1 MLEGLGVLP
10 TEERVYVELV
20 DRAADDACELA
31 DRVGLNLPEVEAAL
45 AGLEDKGLV
54 IRLTGGRRGLR
65 VTPPDVNL
73 NLLMLHRMDDA
84 RRTRHA
90 IVELTQRYRSHA
102 GYGPADQT
110 EVVEGAETLARRYSQ
125 LVREAQHQVRSLV
138 RAPAVAVSADDNAG
152 QQDALRAGVRYR
164 VVYQRDL
171 LDDDGPDTPLLLKE
185 WAELGEEMRV
195 AVDVPLKMV
204 LVDDRAAVVVP
215 NRSGPDNV
223 SALIVRNRD
232 VVDALGWIFDR
243 CWETA
248 VPVPTALA
256 ANEGPLTVDDRHLLS
271 LLLAGYTDQAI
282 ASQQNV
288 SLRTVQRR
296 VKRLLALANAQS
308 RVQLGWQAARQ
319 EWV

>member
-1 MLEGLGVLP
+1 MLEGLGIDPV
-10 TEERVYVELV
+10 EEQVYVALV
-20 DRAADDACELA
+20 TRSAADARELA
-31 DRVGLNLPEVEAAL
+31 GRTGLDVGEVEAAL
-45 AGLEDKGLV
+45 LGLDDKGLV
-54 IRLTGGRRGLR
+54 SRPSGGGPGLR

-90 IVELTQRYRSHA
+90 ITELTRLYRSRA
-102 GYGPADQT
+102 GYGPVEQT
-110 EVVEGAETLARRYSQ
+110 EVVEGAEALARRYTQ
-125 LVREAQHQVRSLV
+125 LVREAQHEVRSLV
-138 RAPAVAVSADDNAG
+138 RAPVVAVGPDANTG

-204 LVDDRAAVVVP
+204 LVDDRAAVIVP
-215 NRSGPDNV
+215 DRSGPDDV
-223 SALIVRNRD
+223 TALIVRNRD
-232 VVDALGWIFDR
+232 LVDALGWIFDR

-248 VPVPTALA
+248 VPVPTVLA
-256 ANEGPLTVDDRHLLS
+256 AAEGPLTSDDRHLLS

-282 ASQQNV
+282 ASQQGV

-296 VKRLLALANAQS
+296 VRRLLALANAQS

-319 EWV
+319 GWV

>member
-1 MLEGLGVLP
+1 MLEGIGIPP
-10 TEERVYVELV
+10 TEERVYVALV
-20 DRAADDACELA
+20 DRSADDARELA
-31 DRVGLNLPEVEAAL
+31 DRIRMDLSEVEAAL
-45 AGLEDKGLV
+45 AELEVKGLV
-54 IRLTGGRRGLR
+54 VRLTGSRRGLR

-84 RRTRHA
+84 RRARHA
-90 IVELTQRYRSHA
+90 IAELTQRYRSHA

-110 EVVEGAETLARRYSQ
+110 EVIEGAETLARRYAQ

-138 RAPAVAVSADDNAG
+138 RPPAVAVTADNNPG

-164 VVYQRDL
+164 VVYQRAL
-171 LDDDGPDTPLLLKE
+171 LDEDGSDTTLLLKE

-195 AVDVPLKMV
+195 SVDVPLKVM
-204 LVDDRAAVVVP
+204 LVDDRAALVVP
-215 NRSGPDNV
+215 NRSRPDSV
-223 SALIVRNRD
+223 AALLLRNRD
-232 VVDALGWIFDR
+232 IVDALGWIFDR

-256 ANEGPLTVDDRHLLS
+256 ADEGPLTVDDRHLLS

-319 EWV
+319 GWV